1 MNERIL
7 GFISDE
13 SVRETTVP
21 TATARI
27 TGISAD
33 IDNGDTLETQIA
45 PVTGFFIVVIGTT
58 DSNDESAII
67 TVHLEEREH
76 VLAILA
82 GDTDVFSITEDNADT
97 FNVYYT
103 ENIGL
108 VLQNN
113 TGSNVTT
120 TFKAYS

>member
-33 IDNGDTLETQIA
+33 IDNNDTLETQIA
-45 PVTGFFIVVIGTT
+45 PVTGFFIVAIGTANN
-58 DSNDESAII
+58 NDESAII
-67 TVHLEEREH
+67 TVHLEEREP

-82 GDTDVFSITEDNADT
+82 GDTDAFSITEDNANT

-103 ENIGL
+103 ENIGI

-113 TGSNVTT
+113 TGVNVTA

>member
-27 TGISAD
+27 TGVSAD

-45 PVTGFFIVVIGTT
+45 PVTGFFIVAIGTT
-58 DSNDESAII
+58 DNNDESAII
-67 TVHLEEREH
+67 TVHLEEREP
-76 VLAILA
+76 VLTILA
-82 GDTDVFSITEDNADT
+82 GDTDVFSITEDNANT

-103 ENIGL
+103 ENIGI

-113 TGSNVTT
+113 TGANVTA